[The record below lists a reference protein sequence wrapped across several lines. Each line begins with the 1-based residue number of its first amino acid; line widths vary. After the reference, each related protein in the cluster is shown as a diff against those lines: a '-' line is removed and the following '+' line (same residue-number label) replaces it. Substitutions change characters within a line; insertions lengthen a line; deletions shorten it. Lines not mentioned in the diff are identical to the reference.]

1 MRFAPWRHR
10 IEPLSEGAG
19 NLLPTFG
26 LLYIREP
33 MSNATRSLI
42 IRSAGLLI
50 LLLAIGA
57 ALLPMAKG
65 IPARV
70 EIGLLL
76 AAAGVFELAAVFA
89 RRGHHL
95 AAGAAALASL
105 LAGLR
110 LLLDPDINFLTILNF
125 VILWLVVRSATLLLS
140 APHSPRPLCTWV
152 YLAAAVDFA
161 LAVLLLVGLPVAVLI
176 YGLFGTTDQI
186 VATFAWILAASFVA
200 AAWLLIAAAPIEA
213 QESP

>member
-1 MRFAPWRHR
+1 MVT
-10 IEPLSEGAG
+10 S
-19 NLLPTFG
+19 
-26 LLYIREP
+26 
-33 MSNATRSLI
+33 ATRSLV
-42 IRSAGLLI
+42 IRSAGVLI
-50 LLLAIGA
+50 VLLAVGA

-70 EIGLLL
+70 EIGSLL

-95 AAGAAALASL
+95 AAGAASLASL
-105 LAGLR
+105 LAGFR
-110 LLLDPDINFLTILNF
+110 LLADPDINFLTILNF
-125 VILWLVVRSATLLLS
+125 VILWLVVRSAALLVS
-140 APHSPRPLCTWV
+140 SRRSPRPLCTWV

-186 VATFAWILAASFVA
+186 VATFAWVLAASFVA

-213 QESP
+213 EESP

>member
-1 MRFAPWRHR
+1 
-10 IEPLSEGAG
+10 
-19 NLLPTFG
+19 
-26 LLYIREP
+26 
-33 MSNATRSLI
+33 MSNVTRSLV
-42 IRSAGLLI
+42 IRSAGVLI
-50 LLLAIGA
+50 VLLAVGA

-70 EIGLLL
+70 EIGSLL

-95 AAGAAALASL
+95 AAGTASLASL
-105 LAGLR
+105 LAGFR
-110 LLLDPDINFLTILNF
+110 LLADPDINFLTILNF
-125 VILWLVVRSATLLLS
+125 VILWLVVRSAALLVS
-140 APHSPRPLCTWV
+140 SRRSPRPLCTWV

-186 VATFAWILAASFVA
+186 VATFAWVLAASFVA

-213 QESP
+213 EESP

>member
-1 MRFAPWRHR
+1 
-10 IEPLSEGAG
+10 
-19 NLLPTFG
+19 
-26 LLYIREP
+26 
-33 MSNATRSLI
+33 MSNATRSSVIRWAGILI
-42 IRSAGLLI
+42 V
-50 LLLAIGA
+50 LLAVGA

-70 EIGLLL
+70 EIGLML

-105 LAGLR
+105 LAGFR
-110 LLLDPDINFLTILNF
+110 LLTDPDINFLTILNI
-125 VILWLVVRSATLLLS
+125 VILWLVVRSAALLLS
-140 APHSPRPLCTWV
+140 SRHSPRPLCVWV

-186 VATFAWILAASFVA
+186 VATFAWILAASFLA
-200 AAWLLIAAAPIEA
+200 AAWLLVAAAPLEA
-213 QESP
+213 SETV